1 MRRMNEPQPVTLPH
15 GANLRCDTCQNELF
29 EQHRWKLQTTGM
41 TFMNLDWA
49 NRDASCFVCT
59 VCRRIHWF
67 HL

>member
-1 MRRMNEPQPVTLPH
+1 MSAESRTVTFPDGRHLT
-15 GANLRCDTCQNELF
+15 CDTCGNERF
-29 EQHRWKLQTTGM
+29 EQHSWKLQTTGM

-49 NRDASCFVCT
+49 NRDATCYVCS

>member
-1 MRRMNEPQPVTLPH
+1 MTSADRHRARSADDERGEGQ
-15 GANLRCDTCQNELF
+15 DTCDGALF

-49 NRDASCFVCT
+49 NRDAACFVC
-59 VCRRIHWF
+59 VACRRIHWF

>member
-1 MRRMNEPQPVTLPH
+1 MSTESRTVTFPDGRHLT
-15 GANLRCDTCQNELF
+15 CDTCGNDRF
-29 EQHRWKLQTTGM
+29 EQHSWKLQTTGM

-49 NRDASCFVCT
+49 NRDATCYVCS